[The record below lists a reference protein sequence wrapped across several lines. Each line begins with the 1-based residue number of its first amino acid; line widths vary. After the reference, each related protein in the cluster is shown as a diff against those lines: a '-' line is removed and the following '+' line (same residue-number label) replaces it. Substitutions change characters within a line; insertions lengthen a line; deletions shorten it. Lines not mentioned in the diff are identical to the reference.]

1 MLAADKLLLRSTVKQ
16 RTIELREKE
25 LNLFNSNFSAV
36 ATQAALLAGFSMA
49 FLEMS
54 VHLHGLHFNPL
65 AKGLLHLFAT
75 LCICCNIFVVSIITF
90 VSVWGSGKALRGR
103 DGSMSKVVQGMN
115 KERWLIFYTFGV
127 GLIAQL
133 VSVACSTWLLMQR
146 EIALIATMM
155 LLATCY
161 ALISNVCATVST
173 PEPLASDAA
182 LPCCLAT
189 CSPATHRESR
199 ARDSPQQA
207 MRIFKKFELQAGE
220 VVKFN
225 DFLRA
230 LPKSEEMADEDFDEE
245 EMDGEMSDSKQAVI

>member
-75 LCICCNIFVVSIITF
+75 ICICCNIFVVSIITF
-90 VSVWGSGKALRGR
+90 VSVWGSGKALRGK
-103 DGSMSKVVQGMN
+103 DGSMSKVVEGMN
-115 KERWLIFYTFGV
+115 KERWLIFNTFGV

-133 VSVACSTWLLMQR
+133 ISVACSTWLLMQR
-146 EIALIATMM
+146 EVALVSTVF

-161 ALISNVCATVST
+161 ALISNAI
-173 PEPLASDAA
+173 
-182 LPCCLAT
+182 
-189 CSPATHRESR
+189 
-199 ARDSPQQA
+199 
-207 MRIFKKFELQAGE
+207 RIFKKFELQAGE
-220 VVKFN
+220 IVRFG

-230 LPKSEEMADEDFDEE
+230 LPKSEEVDEDDYDEE
-245 EMDGEMSDSKQAVI
+245 ELAPDPKQAVM

>member
-161 ALISNVCATVST
+161 ALISN
-173 PEPLASDAA
+173 
-182 LPCCLAT
+182 
-189 CSPATHRESR
+189 
-199 ARDSPQQA
+199 A